1 MTILVA
7 SDYYRWVS
15 ISACMGLVSILYLIS
30 TDLLTIFH
38 KQLKL
43 LALFSLLLPFG
54 GAQFDWP
61 FPMQ

>member
-1 MTILVA
+1 
-7 SDYYRWVS
+7 
-15 ISACMGLVSILYLIS
+15 MGLVSILYLIS
-30 TDLLTIFH
+30 TDLLTISH

-61 FPMQ
+61 FPMQQFILAKFLTW